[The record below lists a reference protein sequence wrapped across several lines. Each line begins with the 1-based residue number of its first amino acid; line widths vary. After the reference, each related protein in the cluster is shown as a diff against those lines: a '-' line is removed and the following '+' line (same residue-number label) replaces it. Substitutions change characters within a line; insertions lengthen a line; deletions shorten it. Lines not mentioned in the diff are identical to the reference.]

1 MALAAARI
9 EPMAPLSMILE
20 SCAGVN
26 DTTRVL
32 DLPEDVIDSLERHV
46 SCDLPVNT
54 STFCEWLV
62 MQAMDP
68 TESPLT
74 VGQLKARYC

>member
-9 EPMAPLSMILE
+9 ETIQPMAMILA
-20 SCAGVN
+20 SCPDA
-26 DTTRVL
+26 DDLTRVM

-46 SCDLPVNT
+46 AFDLPMH
-54 STFCEWLV
+54 SSFCEWLV

-68 TESPLT
+68 TQNPLT
-74 VGQLKARYC
+74 LGQLKARYA